1 MSIRKI
7 QISVRVRGDRVEELI
22 VAVAD
27 FKLCAFQSALLVIH
41 VELVHADLRLVLRVV
56 DRAVVVL
63 RIELG
68 GNGQL
73 VLFSTQDD
81 IFIGDVEFSE
91 IVLAVGMDIYFLMYL

>member
-1 MSIRKI
+1 M
-7 QISVRVRGDRVEELI
+7 
-22 VAVAD
+22 
-27 FKLCAFQSALLVIH
+27 
-41 VELVHADLRLVLRVV
+41 LRVV